1 MGKRLTAWCYS
12 QDGRMATALNLL
24 RYKYPNSDNLLRKID
39 NFENSPD
46 DTKAVLLALYKDY
59 GADWAYA
66 GIHDYFTI
74 EQIAIIEKIYT
85 AYGGHIKSERTDDER
100 KQMSNLAL
108 KRGITTDMANRLS
121 LYCYQNHNFQYFV
134 IRILVGKGAS
144 DMGSYRI
151 IDNFS
156 MNLDYVEEIL
166 LSLYE
171 TYGAESAYYTLREFL
186 TNSQINTLD
195 EIYDNWIAVKKEEK
209 RQREEQKRIQIQHIV
224 DSIHKVEPFTISN
237 TSSEY
242 NNLNKMLF
250 KEMHNCLQEYILDN
264 EKESFS
270 VSLSDDVLI
279 DPNAGTTHTI
289 AVFTNPI
296 DSVLIEKLT
305 IAINNTKLP
314 DVLYT
319 IEDYNYTFGI
329 IAKGHFDLQYD
340 FHTIEND
347 FRINYSKGEG
357 YMQEKLIL
365 KEGDETCFQLYY
377 EELKQYIINEG
388 GKFRN
393 KIKLKQYIRNG
404 EVFSIK
410 IVRQ

>member
-46 DTKAVLLALYKDY
+46 DTKAVLLSLYKDY

-66 GIHDYFTI
+66 GIHDYFTS
-74 EQIAIIEKIYT
+74 EQIAIIEKIYISE
-85 AYGGHIKSERTDDER
+85 GGHIKSERTDDER

-134 IRILVGKGAS
+134 IRILVGKGVS

-156 MNLDYVEEIL
+156 INLDYVEEIL

-186 TNSQINTLD
+186 TSGQINALD
-195 EIYDNWIAVKKEEK
+195 EMYDTWVAVKKEEK
-209 RQREEQKRIQIQHIV
+209 RRQEEQKRVQIQHIV
-224 DSIHKVEPFTISN
+224 DSIHELEPFTISN
-237 TSSEY
+237 ASREHS
-242 NNLNKMLF
+242 NINKILF
-250 KEMHNCLQEYILDN
+250 EGMHNCLEDYIFDN

-270 VSLSDDVLI
+270 VSLSDDVLL

-305 IAINNTKLP
+305 IAINNTVLP
-314 DVLYT
+314 NVLYT

-329 IAKGHFDLQYD
+329 KAKGHFDLQYD

-357 YMQEKLIL
+357 YMQDKLIL
-365 KEGDETCFQLYY
+365 KEGDEACFQNYY
-377 EELKQYIINEG
+377 EQLKQFIIDEG

-393 KIKLKQYIRNG
+393 KVKLRQYIRND
-404 EVFSIK
+404 EVFAIT